1 MKSRDALPWLRD
13 TLLRMFP
20 HATRPGLRA
29 IGTPDRTS
37 PVLLTGNY
45 TLTVRRMIDV
55 LAPRSVWLLVAN
67 SRGINVW
74 CAATGGHL
82 TDHDV
87 IAAIRS
93 SAVSDRVD
101 HRTIVLPQLAATG
114 VERRRIAETT
124 GWDVRW
130 GPARMEDLDAY
141 LERGT
146 RSARKER
153 WMRFPVWER
162 LEMASIWAVPLAFV
176 AGAGVA
182 LLRGV
187 STGLVVATVEVATVA
202 AMFLLVDRI
211 AVVGPRRWMTYG
223 AFAVLATLAACALSA
238 AARLPLDG
246 VAVSLYAGVCTA
258 SMLLL
263 SIDLAGTTP
272 WYPGSVNS
280 RGESFRIDLV
290 EQACAGTAE
299 CVQVCPRE
307 VLEMLGSA
315 RKVAIARP
323 DDCVRCAA
331 CIVQCPHDA
340 LRFRFDG
347 GRVVD
352 APTVRRT
359 RVNMLGRRSIEL
371 DTRPRSQETA
381 P

>member
-1 MKSRDALPWLRD
+1 
-13 TLLRMFP
+13 MFP
-20 HATRPGLRA
+20 HAARPGLRT
-29 IGTPDRTS
+29 IGSPGRDS

-45 TLTVRRMIDV
+45 TLTVRRMNDV
-55 LAPRSVWLLVAN
+55 LAHRDAWLLVAS

-93 SAVSDRVD
+93 SAISDRVD

-130 GPARMEDLDAY
+130 GPARMEDLEGY
-141 LERGT
+141 LERGN
-146 RSARKER
+146 RSAKSER
-153 WMRFPVWER
+153 WMRFPAWER
-162 LEMASIWAVPLAFV
+162 LEMASIWAVPLALV
-176 AGAGVA
+176 AGTA
-182 LLRGV
+182 LALVRGV
-187 STGLVVATVEVATVA
+187 PTGFVVAAVEVATVIS
-202 AMFLLVDRI
+202 MFLLTGHI

-223 AFAVLATLAACALSA
+223 AFAMLATLAACAVSA
-238 AARLPLDG
+238 GAGLPIDG
-246 VAVSLYAGVCTA
+246 VAVLLYAGVFTA

-272 WYPGSVNS
+272 WYPGTVNA
-280 RGESFRIDLV
+280 RGEAFNIDLV
-290 EQACAGTAE
+290 ESACTGAAE

-307 VLEMLGSA
+307 VLEMRGSA
-315 RKVAIARP
+315 RKVAIVRP

-331 CIVQCPHDA
+331 CIVQGTHDA

-347 GRVVD
+347 GRIVE

-359 RVNMLGRRSIEL
+359 RVNMLGRRSIEI
-371 DTRPRSQETA
+371 EA
-381 P
+381 PSEPPGPKA